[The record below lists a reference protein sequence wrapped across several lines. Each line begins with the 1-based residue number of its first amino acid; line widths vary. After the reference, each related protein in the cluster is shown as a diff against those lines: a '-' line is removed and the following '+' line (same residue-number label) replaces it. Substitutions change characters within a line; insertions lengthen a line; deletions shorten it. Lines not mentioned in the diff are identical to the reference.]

1 MAHTSTALKR
11 HLLAPAVLMLSMP
24 LSGSVLAQV
33 AQDSST
39 KDPVEMELNLKDVV
53 KFNWGFQGATQGAG
67 TPNQAGLG
75 FFLPMM
81 VSDNGVL
88 FLDVLANANFA
99 DFDDYSSIINTTVNG
114 TTLSTSTRIGY
125 RWLTDDS
132 AWMLGVNGGYDTRE
146 MATGSADTGI
156 KVTNSQEVDF
166 QQVAVGIEAVS
177 ATWNVNVYALVPVD
191 DTEYQLNSVY
201 FGGSLDTY
209 GVDVGY
215 SITPEFETSLGYY
228 YQKDDLGTADGSGV
242 QGRIAYNMGNGF
254 SIGTN
259 LSYDDAFDGRV
270 SADILYRGATPEAVK
285 APIKKAWNAPT
296 IKGLTDAV
304 DNRNLRVA
312 DASPTVCV
320 RDPVNGG
327 IECNAP
333 PGSSGCPLFDYCDT
347 CLGLICKF

>member
-1 MAHTSTALKR
+1 MTHTSTALKR

-39 KDPVEMELNLKDVV
+39 KDPVEMEVNLKDVV

-99 DFDDYSSIINTTVNG
+99 DFGDYSSIINTEVDG

-146 MATGSADTGI
+146 MATGSADTGVI
-156 KVTNSQEVDF
+156 VTNSQEVDF
-166 QQVAVGIEAVS
+166 QQVAFGIEAVS
-177 ATWNVNVYALVPVD
+177 DTWNVNVYALVPVD
-191 DTEYQLNSVY
+191 DKEYRLNSVY
-201 FGGSLDTY
+201 NGGSLDTY

-215 SITPEFETSLGYY
+215 SITPEFETSIGYY
-228 YQKDDLGTADGSGV
+228 YQKGDLGTADGSGV

-270 SADILYRGATPEAVK
+270 SADILYRFATPEATK
-285 APIKKAWNAPT
+285 APVKKAWNAPT
-296 IKGLTDAV
+296 IKGLTDGV
-304 DNRNLRVA
+304 KERDVRVH
-312 DASPTVCV
+312 DTS
-320 RDPVNGG
+320 
-327 IECNAP
+327 
-333 PGSSGCPLFDYCDT
+333 CDT
-347 CLGLICKF
+347 TSAIFFGVIGGVALEALACG